1 MCAPRLIW
9 VGVNGSLIGQD
20 DCLWQIASSIDCGQ
34 RSSFVS
40 CSPGCYV
47 ARFRAEADCWLSQ
60 NEGAGNSSFTVDRSG
75 DKAVSGTAG
84 V

>member
-1 MCAPRLIW
+1 M
-9 VGVNGSLIGQD
+9 GQD
-20 DCLWQIASSIDCGQ
+20 GCLWQIASSIDCGQ

-47 ARFRAEADCWLSQ
+47 AGFRAEADCWLPQ
-60 NEGAGNSSFTVDRSG
+60 NEWERNSSFTVDSSG
-75 DKAVSGTAG
+75 DKAVSGTAS